1 MFVHAGFRALWPAI
15 FLLPWF
21 IFGITC
27 LFEPLL
33 HRRSRR
39 AAIQRVRCKSVSRL
53 AAAWGRRPATGRLEM
68 HWRARPRRGRSG
80 SRP

>member
-1 MFVHAGFRALWPAI
+1 MFVHTGFRPLWPAI

-33 HRRSRR
+33 HRRESASRR
-39 AAIQRVRCKSVSRL
+39 L
-53 AAAWGRRPATGRLEM
+53 GRRRTRS
-68 HWRARPRRGRSG
+68 ARDHLPLGQPDR
-80 SRP
+80 